1 MQSVRAYISS
11 NTFYSDI
18 CVGALSAIP
27 RWKFAQKLESR
38 GDEGCSKRLTKALTA
53 FYEET
58 RAITLSKNVLVE
70 HVVNRDPM
78 GNTLRMLIYG
88 AMIRAYVYLV
98 EKNDR
103 VFAGSLYSLSSHFL
117 STHFGFYS
125 LWWCVKFIT
134 SAGMVVYLAL
144 EESCIDPLRLRV
156 ALGGDWC
163 ETRHGWAALMD
174 WV

>member
-1 MQSVRAYISS
+1 MSLRRTLKIYLDKALRSDLFLNEEKYAERCTKRMQSVRAYISS

-125 LWWCVKFIT
+125 LW
-134 SAGMVVYLAL
+134 
-144 EESCIDPLRLRV
+144 
-156 ALGGDWC
+156 
-163 ETRHGWAALMD
+163 
-174 WV
+174 